1 MEKII
6 IEISWNNK
14 PMRTI
19 VAEEEEL
26 GEAFIA
32 ATRMFND
39 TMEYDIMR
47 ATVDRALKRAKE
59 SNNYDLGFI
68 IEEIRKEQK

>member
-6 IEISWNNK
+6 IEISLNNK

-26 GEAFIA
+26 GEAFVS

-47 ATVDRALKRAKE
+47 ATIDRVLKKAKE
-59 SNNYDLGFI
+59 SNNYNLGYI
-68 IEEIRKEQK
+68 IEELRKEQK